1 MLAISSFPTELQPTL
16 TEAFDADGDGFIDT
30 SELLAAAQLH
40 KETKYVN
47 SLLRKGLLVAG
58 VLTVRISGASSITF
72 KFVLTVRYPF
82 RPLSSPSWEV
92 SHTVSLI
99 DSLARPSDFHL
110 TRNSPS

>member
-72 KFVLTVRYPF
+72 KFVLTVRYYPF
-82 RPLSSPSWEV
+82 TGR
-92 SHTVSLI
+92 SHRRHGRSHI
-99 DSLARPSDFHL
+99 R
-110 TRNSPS
+110 